1 MMEVLIVLFF
11 IIGISLLI
19 GNIGARSID
28 NPESGFNKKDLK
40 RIRANFE
47 RKWAAKLEREKNL
60 KYEPKKSSRQLAK
73 EKKKAWKE
81 YFNRVLIADDEEY
94 GGFD

>member
-1 MMEVLIVLFF
+1 MEVFIVLIFVIIISF
-11 IIGISLLI
+11 IIV
-19 GNIGARSID
+19 NIGAWLIPD
-28 NPESGFNKKDLK
+28 IESGFNKKDLK

-47 RKWAAKLEREKNL
+47 SAWTAKLEREKNL

>member
-1 MMEVLIVLFF
+1 MIEALIVMFCILGF
-11 IIGISLLI
+11 SLLI
-19 GNIGARSID
+19 GNIGAWLINS
-28 NPESGFNKKDLK
+28 PESGLNKKDLK
-40 RIRANFE
+40 RTRANFE

-81 YFNRVLIADDEEY
+81 YLNRVLIADDEEY